1 VAERAERFKQ
11 LQRQVQNYHS
21 RLGVAIAQAEVS
33 PPSLTS
39 TSGGGENSHGVGN
52 NAGGGVGDGQNE
64 SSIDDVSV
72 QIQKLSFREGA
83 SDEAATALSS
93 AMSRVDLRDPAS
105 RLAPSSVA

>member
-1 VAERAERFKQ
+1 
-11 LQRQVQNYHS
+11 
-21 RLGVAIAQAEVS
+21 VAIARAEVS
-33 PPSLTS
+33 APSLTS

-64 SSIDDVSV
+64 SSIDDVSIE
-72 QIQKLSFREGA
+72 IQKLSFREGA
-83 SDEAATALSS
+83 SDEAAALSS